1 MTAGRTRIKIC
12 GLSRMED
19 ISYVNEALPDYC
31 GFVIGVPTSRRNV
44 TVEQLVSL
52 KERLSDRICPVGV
65 FVNADQELV
74 AELLNGGVID
84 IAQLHGREDEIY
96 IRRLRDLTD
105 KPLIKAFSVQNLSDL
120 ETAEKSSADLVLL
133 DHGKGGTGASFEWE
147 LLRHWKNIGSSG
159 CGKEY
164 YDMKKGRYGIHGG
177 QYIPETLMNA
187 VNELEEAYNYYK
199 NDEQFNEELT
209 RLLNEY
215 AGRPSR
221 LYYAERMSEDLGGAK
236 IYLKREDLNHTGA
249 HKINNVLGQVLL
261 AKKMGKTRVIAETG
275 AGQHGVATATAAALM
290 GMECEVFM
298 GEEDTK
304 RQALNVYR
312 MRLLGAQVHAVTTG
326 TATLKDAVSETMR
339 EWTRRIGD
347 THYVLGSCMG
357 PHPFPEI
364 VRDFQAVISKE
375 IKEQLMEKEGKLPDA
390 VLACVG
396 GGSNAI
402 GAFYHF
408 INDKSVRLIGCEAAG
423 RGVNTAETAATIATG
438 KPGIFHGMKSYF
450 CQDEF
455 GQIAPVYSISAGLD
469 YPGIGPEHAALYDSG
484 RAEYVAVTDDEA
496 VDAFEYLAR
505 TEGIIPA
512 IESAHAV
519 AYARRLA
526 PRMSK
531 EQIMV
536 INISGRGD
544 KDCAAIARY
553 RGEDIYE

>member
-1 MTAGRTRIKIC
+1 MT
-12 GLSRMED
+12 
-19 ISYVNEALPDYC
+19 
-31 GFVIGVPTSRRNV
+31 
-44 TVEQLVSL
+44 
-52 KERLSDRICPVGV
+52 
-65 FVNADQELV
+65 
-74 AELLNGGVID
+74 
-84 IAQLHGREDEIY
+84 
-96 IRRLRDLTD
+96 
-105 KPLIKAFSVQNLSDL
+105 
-120 ETAEKSSADLVLL
+120 
-133 DHGKGGTGASFEWE
+133 
-147 LLRHWKNIGSSG
+147 
-159 CGKEY
+159 
-164 YDMKKGRYGIHGG
+164 KGRYGIHGG

-187 VNELEEAYNYYK
+187 VIELEEAYNHYK
-199 NDEQFNEELT
+199 NDKEFNDELNT
-209 RLLNEY
+209 LLNEY

-221 LYYAERMSEDLGGAK
+221 LYYAKRMTEDLGGAK

-290 GMECEVFM
+290 DMECEIFM
-298 GEEDTK
+298 GKEDTE

-312 MRLLGAQVHAVTTG
+312 MRLLGAKVHAVTTG

-339 EWTRRIGD
+339 EWTKRIED

-357 PHPFPEI
+357 PHPFPQI

-402 GAFYHF
+402 GAFYNF
-408 INDKSVRLIGCEAAG
+408 IEDERVRLIGCEAAG
-423 RGVNTAETAATIATG
+423 RGINTAETAATIATG
-438 KPGIFHGMKSYF
+438 KLGIFHGMKSYF
-450 CQDEF
+450 CQDEY

-469 YPGIGPEHAALYDSG
+469 YPGIGPEHADLYDKG
-484 RAEYVAVTDDEA
+484 RAEYVAITDDEA
-496 VDAFEYLAR
+496 VDAFEYLSR

-519 AYARRLA
+519 AYARKLA
-526 PRMSK
+526 PTMK
-531 EQIMV
+531 KDQIIV

-553 RGEDIYE
+553 RGEDIHE